1 MVIEKEYTLTFEDQL
16 NFQQYQLNNTAKK
29 HPLRRILGWL
39 MIYFPLFYI
48 IYSSLITYSHI
59 VKMIGTIICVCIV
72 VYYLLMNIFYK
83 RHNRNYFKRY
93 YSNNTSE
100 NVKIKITEDSITDY
114 SQYSEYKITPQWVHE
129 YHENKDYI
137 FLIGVYKTGI
147 IIPKKYFSE
156 EEIEMVKKYYMK

>member
-1 MVIEKEYTLTFEDQL
+1 MVIEKEYTLTFEDEL
-16 NFQQYQLNNTAKK
+16 NFQQYQLNNTRKK
-29 HPLRRILGWL
+29 HPLRRTLGWL
-39 MIYFPLFYI
+39 MIYFPFFYI
-48 IYSSLITYSHI
+48 LYSSLITYSHI
-59 VKMIGTIICVCIV
+59 VKMIGTIICGCIV

-100 NVKIKITEDSITDY
+100 NVKIKITEDSIIDY

-137 FLIGVYKTGI
+137 YLTGVKKTAI

-156 EEIEMVKKYYMK
+156 DEIEMIKKFYMK